1 MSERDELG
9 KRANEAAEWFLRLKD
24 DQVSDDDLSHWLD
37 WCAVPE
43 NLREF
48 QRLRQTWSGFEQVGP
63 AAAEM
68 LETLLDTPRPVTTR
82 ERVAGFG
89 RSWLAASAVAAMAV
103 VAAGYVYFAKTT
115 TAPIDARTL
124 AGPAVIQ
131 SSMLPDGST
140 LTLAP
145 NTQVDVDFGTGHR
158 DLALS
163 NGEAYFKVHPD
174 KTKPFTVKAAGV
186 RVTAVGTA
194 FDVRAR
200 ADRVVVTVQ
209 EGIVEVAREDGAAGG
224 DAGRWRVNAG
234 YQISYNVST
243 RAARIAS
250 VDAGRALSWREGRLE
265 YFSEPLEVVAADVSR
280 YSSRPIEIRDQRIAR
295 LTFTGTVFTGSIDD
309 WLAAVQ
315 ETFPV
320 RVVVGDNQSIVLV
333 SSQP

>member
-1 MSERDELG
+1 MNELDELG

-24 DQVSDDDLSHWLD
+24 DQVSDHDLSQWLE

-68 LETLLDTPRPVTTR
+68 LETLLDTPRPAGAP

-89 RSWLAASAVAAMAV
+89 KGWVAASAVAAMAL
-103 VAAGYVYFAKTT
+103 VAAGYIYFVRTT
-115 TAPIDARTL
+115 TVPAEARML
-124 AGPAVIQ
+124 AGPPTIQ

-158 DLALS
+158 DLELS

-174 KTKPFTVKAAGV
+174 KTKPFTVKASGV

-209 EGIVEVAREDGAAGG
+209 EGIVEVAREDGAGD

-265 YFSEPLEVVAADVSR
+265 YFSEPLEAVAADVSR
-280 YSSRPIEIRDQRIAR
+280 YSSRPIEISDSRIAR

-320 RVVVGDNQSIVLV
+320 RVVVGDDQRIVLV
-333 SSQP
+333 STER